1 MRDRQTSSL
10 PQAYASLRA
19 QYRGWVRR
27 LTPAIISREKL
38 ILGGDMLTDL
48 IKKYL
53 VESAGVDPEKF
64 KDPNLMVA
72 DLGLDSLGLVEMLF
86 EVEDKFGFQIPDPMV
101 FLPMSFTGMVTAI
114 DEMVRARSDLNLQK
128 TDATS

>member
-1 MRDRQTSSL
+1 
-10 PQAYASLRA
+10 
-19 QYRGWVRR
+19 
-27 LTPAIISREKL
+27 
-38 ILGGDMLTDL
+38 MLTDL